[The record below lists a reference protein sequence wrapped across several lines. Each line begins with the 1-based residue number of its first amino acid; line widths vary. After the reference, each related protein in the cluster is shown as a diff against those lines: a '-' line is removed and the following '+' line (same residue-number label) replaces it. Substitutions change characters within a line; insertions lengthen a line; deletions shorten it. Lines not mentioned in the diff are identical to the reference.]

1 MAVRAR
7 EMGKEQIGSDMVMVR
22 ETSYGAALAFGSD
35 DAERDFHL

>member
-35 DAERDFHL
+35 DAEPDFHL